1 MNELKIYYIINKI
14 ETDNRYRNYKIS
26 YLAEE
31 SGFISHSAFA
41 TTFKNITGMPPSE
54 FIRIS
59 KNSTKSL

>member
-1 MNELKIYYIINKI
+1 M
-14 ETDNRYRNYKIS
+14 S